1 MLGSQTGL
9 TAFAPARASAAAV
22 PMTDPMRH
30 SSPSPG
36 SWLSPCLGALTGLS
50 LMLAMPAQ
58 AARYQAICGDKRCR
72 IEITERGFLGPAGL
86 IPPERIVQW
95 NAVGWKNHNALVS
108 SLGATGGAVTGTVVG
123 AVASCWTLIACPIGI
138 LAGAVVGG
146 VAGSRAGK
154 SADYQFSVEGYDSSG
169 RKLTENF
176 RFINAKPVPGLVETL
191 TRISGL
197 DMGVERDVAI
207 AAPKSLGAA
216 PARPARGRL
225 VAPAPRQPLRPAPA
239 PSLVPAP
246 APSPMPESNWSGPQP
261 PADRPDAPLANESSG
276 EAPGL
281 EMPILYDAIDPYQGT
296 PLFP

>member
-1 MLGSQTGL
+1 
-9 TAFAPARASAAAV
+9 
-22 PMTDPMRH
+22 MRH
-30 SSPSPG
+30 SSPSPA

-58 AARYQAICGDKRCR
+58 AARYEAICGDKRCR
-72 IEITERGFLGPAGL
+72 IEITERGFQGPAGL

-123 AVASCWTLIACPIGI
+123 ALASCWTLIACPIGI

-154 SADYQFSVEGYDSSG
+154 SADYQFSVEGYDSGG

-176 RFINAKPVPGLVETL
+176 RFINAEPVPGLVETL

-197 DMGVERDVAI
+197 EMGVERDVAI
-207 AAPKSLGAA
+207 AAPKSPGPGL
-216 PARPARGRL
+216 ARPALPDRGRP
-225 VAPAPRQPLRPAPA
+225 VAPSPQRLLRPVPT
-239 PSLVPAP
+239 PSLAPAP
-246 APSPMPESNWSGPQP
+246 APSPLPVPNWSRPQP
-261 PADRPDAPLANESSG
+261 PADRPDAPLANEPAG
-276 EAPGL
+276 EAPRL